1 MIHYDLQLRRGG
13 FLVALEPS
21 EDGSLAETVV
31 DLSQAPQ
38 ALHQTLCVAPRVT
51 LGDVLRLVRD
61 HKEMFARLADAP
73 CLDEFLA
80 DAFERE
86 EEEELHDLEAVELG
100 WASVV
105 DVEDGTPVLVMETD
119 MHGRDVLGAACGLEM
134 TPLCQLVDV
143 PFEIRDSLSVLD
155 GQDPQNV
162 LLSCTSPMTVL
173 QAVRGVLE
181 EVTYMGSPEQRDA
194 ERAEIERRIREMNES
209 GGQGF
214 QRLEPLL
221 QEELPAE
228 PRFACTGCGKD
239 VRCGCFGKPDG
250 VCHDC
255 FRKTKEN

>member
-13 FLVALEPS
+13 FLVALEPA
-21 EDGSLAETVV
+21 EDGSLVEAVV
-31 DLSQAPQ
+31 DLSQTPQ
-38 ALHQTLCVAPRVT
+38 ALHQTMCVAPGAT

-61 HKEMFARLADAP
+61 HKEMFSRLADAP

-105 DVEDGTPVLVMETD
+105 DIEDGTSVFVMETD

-155 GQDPQNV
+155 GRDPQQV
-162 LLSCTSPMTVL
+162 LLSCNSPMTVL
-173 QAVRGVLE
+173 QVVRGVLE
-181 EVTYMGSPEQRDA
+181 DSPASKKRCRRSTPPLYA
-194 ERAEIERRIREMNES
+194 AARAA
-209 GGQGF
+209 
-214 QRLEPLL
+214 
-221 QEELPAE
+221 LPATASGARSRSSARR
-228 PRFACTGCGKD
+228 PRPRSRPGS
-239 VRCGCFGKPDG
+239 RP
-250 VCHDC
+250 
-255 FRKTKEN
+255 

>member
-13 FLVALEPS
+13 FLVALEPA
-21 EDGSLAETVV
+21 EDGSLVEAVV
-31 DLSQAPQ
+31 DLSQTPQ
-38 ALHQTLCVAPRVT
+38 ALHQTMCVAPGAT

-61 HKEMFARLADAP
+61 HKEMFSRLADAP

-105 DVEDGTPVLVMETD
+105 DIEDGTSVFVMETD

-155 GQDPQNV
+155 GRDPQQV
-162 LLSCTSPMTVL
+162 LLSCNSPMTVL
-173 QAVRGVLE
+173 QVVRGVLE

-194 ERAEIERRIREMNES
+194 ERAEIERRIRKMQEA

-214 QRLEPLL
+214 RRLEPFP
-221 QEELPAE
+221 QKEPSTD
-228 PRFACTGCGKD
+228 PRFACEGCGKD
-239 VRCGCFGKPDG
+239 IRCGCFGKPDS